1 MANVINSKRSDKRSV
16 LIIAKRNEKT
26 KKLAHFLVDFFNEIR
41 FISVLEEIDMAVSSK
56 SFTAIIVTDSLG
68 VELNKDILLNLK
80 KRFPGAKILCLT
92 DKISQKKE
100 AAIRSAGPVFLGSY
114 DHFFDYSEDI
124 LSAAIASISLKNS
137 SFNQY

>member
-1 MANVINSKRSDKRSV
+1 MANVKNSKRSDKKSV
-16 LIIAKRNEKT
+16 LIIAKRNKKT
-26 KKLAHFLVDFFNEIR
+26 KKLINLLVDFFNEIR
-41 FISVLEEIDMAVSSK
+41 LISVLEEIEIVISSH

-68 VELNKDILLNLK
+68 FELNKDVLLNLK
-80 KRFPGAKILCLT
+80 KQFSGAKILCLA

-124 LSAAIASISLKNS
+124 LSAAIALKKREGS
-137 SFNQY
+137 QWVY